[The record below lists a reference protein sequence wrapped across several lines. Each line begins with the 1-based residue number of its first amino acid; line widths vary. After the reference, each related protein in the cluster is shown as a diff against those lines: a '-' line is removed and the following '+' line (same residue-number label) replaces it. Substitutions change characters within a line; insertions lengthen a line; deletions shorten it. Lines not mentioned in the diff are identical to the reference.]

1 MASFTDLA
9 EEYIR
14 WDPNP
19 ETRGQIQALLHEN
32 KEVELKNLLTKR
44 IQFGTAG
51 LRAAMGPGYAC
62 MNDLV
67 VLQTCQG
74 LIRYLES
81 VDPAAKEKGLVVG
94 YDHRRLG
101 SLSSQG
107 FARITAAVFLS
118 QGFKVYL
125 LENFVATP
133 FVPFA
138 IKHFKTAAGI
148 MVTASHNP
156 KQDNGYKVYWGN
168 GAQIIPP
175 HDANISHFIQ
185 QNLQPWQT
193 YDTEG
198 VFEHSLA
205 KNVTEEVANAYIRAI
220 TNMSTRKSL
229 NNSSPLRVAYT
240 AMHGVGYQWII
251 RAFASFKHQPLHIV
265 PAQQYPDPDFPTVS
279 FPNPEEKGA
288 LNEATK
294 FANDN
299 NCSIIIAND
308 PDADRLAVAEKNL
321 TTNTWKVFSGN
332 EIGVLLGYWQIQ
344 QWKAINPSVPA
355 AVLASIVSSR
365 MLKTVARVEGFQYY
379 DTLTGFK
386 WLGNRAMDLRAQ
398 GTPVVFSYEEALGYC
413 VGDVLCDK
421 DGISG
426 GSIFIEMASA
436 LQNGWTEEGGES
448 SGPARTVTDLLSHLS
463 QKYGEFISYNS
474 YVISR
479 DPKVTDHIFEELRN
493 HPVNGGYW
501 KSCVGVEIVSIQ
513 DITKGYDSTTS
524 DHKSTLPQTPDS
536 HMIMF
541 EFTNGVSVT
550 LRTSGTEPKI
560 KYYTEIAGKPG
571 QDRKELETILHHFVD
586 ALVDEMLQPSKYN
599 LGKP

>member
-1 MASFTDLA
+1 MSLARQRDRIYDLIVLSFVLHRTSILFAFPFHFVEEQTFSSNKMTSFTDLA

-19 ETRGQIQALLHEN
+19 ETRSQIQALLHEN

-101 SLSSQG
+101 TLSSQG

-138 IKHFKTAAGI
+138 IKHFKTAGNSHLSFPIYSQYSQYFLFIAGI

-198 VFEHSLA
+198 IFEHYLA
-205 KNVTEEVANAYIRAI
+205 KNVTEEVADAYIRAI

-240 AMHGVGYQWII
+240 GN
-251 RAFASFKHQPLHIV
+251 K
-265 PAQQYPDPDFPTVS
+265 YPR
-279 FPNPEEKGA
+279 E
-288 LNEATK
+288 LNCQ
-294 FANDN
+294 F
-299 NCSIIIAND
+299 
-308 PDADRLAVAEKNL
+308 L
-321 TTNTWKVFSGN
+321 TFS
-332 EIGVLLGYWQIQ
+332 
-344 QWKAINPSVPA
+344 
-355 AVLASIVSSR
+355 SS
-365 MLKTVARVEGFQYY
+365 
-379 DTLTGFK
+379 
-386 WLGNRAMDLRAQ
+386 
-398 GTPVVFSYEEALGYC
+398 
-413 VGDVLCDK
+413 
-421 DGISG
+421 
-426 GSIFIEMASA
+426 
-436 LQNGWTEEGGES
+436 
-448 SGPARTVTDLLSHLS
+448 
-463 QKYGEFISYNS
+463 
-474 YVISR
+474 
-479 DPKVTDHIFEELRN
+479 
-493 HPVNGGYW
+493 
-501 KSCVGVEIVSIQ
+501 
-513 DITKGYDSTTS
+513 
-524 DHKSTLPQTPDS
+524 
-536 HMIMF
+536 
-541 EFTNGVSVT
+541 
-550 LRTSGTEPKI
+550 
-560 KYYTEIAGKPG
+560 
-571 QDRKELETILHHFVD
+571 
-586 ALVDEMLQPSKYN
+586 
-599 LGKP
+599 